1 MVEAMD
7 DFLVARNELC
17 HVKQVSIIK
26 QPYNN
31 LRIYTRTC
39 MLGVLFKMK
48 VATKSPYIINPL
60 IAYTKFSP
68 VFLID

>member
-60 IAYTKFSP
+60 IGIYKILTCFP
-68 VFLID
+68 H